1 MKPIPERYYY
11 LSFRI
16 GVVLKGL
23 VSVGEVIAGAALYL
37 LATETVNHLL
47 FSPFGDEVLEWP
59 LNQFHGL
66 TAASQPFWAFTLLSH
81 GIVKG
86 FFTIGLLKERLWAYP
101 SAAAIFTL
109 FVIYQ
114 VRQMY
119 FTPSIFLTALNL
131 FDVVLIGLILHEY
144 RRARRRAKIRST
156 A

>member
-16 GVVLKGL
+16 GVILKGL
-23 VSVGEVIAGAALYL
+23 VSIGEIIVGAALYL
-37 LATETVNHLL
+37 FTTETINRII

-59 LNQFHGL
+59 LNQFHGI

-86 FFTIGLLKERLWAYP
+86 FFTIGLWKEKLWAYP
-101 SAAAIFTL
+101 SAAAIFAL

-119 FTPSIFLTALNL
+119 YTPSIFLTALNI
-131 FDVVLIGLILHEY
+131 FDVILIGLILHEY
-144 RRARRRAKIRST
+144 RRARKRNHLKAGD
-156 A
+156 